1 MNIIELK
8 IRGKQLADKI
18 IDENLTGNFLLKIL
32 NNKVKTFTTKLIK
45 NSDKYLVN
53 FMIDDTNIDTDKL
66 LEKIDEYIFVN
77 TDTVN
82 ILDFM
87 LKYIPES
94 YKGIYDSV
102 KSSLPQSIIIKRD
115 DIVNLFK
122 D

>member
-8 IRGKQLADKI
+8 IRGKQFADKI

-32 NNKVKTFTTKLIK
+32 NNKVKTVVTKLIK
-45 NSDKYLVN
+45 NSDKYLEN

-66 LEKIDEYIFVN
+66 LEKLDEYIFVN

>member
-1 MNIIELK
+1 MNIVELK

-18 IDENLTGNFLLKIL
+18 IDENLTGNILLKIL

-53 FMIDDTNIDTDKL
+53 FMIDDTNVDTDKL
-66 LEKIDEYIFVN
+66 LEKLDEYIFVN

-82 ILDFM
+82 ILEFM

-94 YKGIYDSV
+94 YKGIYDSM
-102 KSSLPQSIIIKRD
+102 KSSLPQSVIVKRD
-115 DIVNLFK
+115 DVVNLFK

>member
-1 MNIIELK
+1 MNIVELK

-53 FMIDDTNIDTDKL
+53 FMIDDTNVDTDKL
-66 LEKIDEYIFVN
+66 LEKLDEYIFVN

-82 ILDFM
+82 ILEFM

-94 YKGIYDSV
+94 YKGIYDSI
-102 KSSLPQSIIIKRD
+102 KSSLPQSVIVKRD
-115 DIVNLFK
+115 DVVNLFK

>member
-18 IDENLTGNFLLKIL
+18 IDENLTGNILLKIL

-53 FMIDDTNIDTDKL
+53 FMIDDTNVDTDKL
-66 LEKIDEYIFVN
+66 LEKLDEYIFVN

-82 ILDFM
+82 ILEFM

-94 YKGIYDSV
+94 YKGIYDSM

>member
-53 FMIDDTNIDTDKL
+53 FMIDDTNVDTDKL
-66 LEKIDEYIFVN
+66 LEKLDEYIFVN

-82 ILDFM
+82 ILEFM

>member
-45 NSDKYLVN
+45 NSDKYLEN

-66 LEKIDEYIFVN
+66 LAKLDECIFVD

-87 LKYIPES
+87 LKHIPES
-94 YKGIYDSV
+94 YKGMYNSL
-102 KSSLPQSIIIKRD
+102 KSSLPQSVIVKRD
-115 DIVNLFK
+115 DVVNLFK

>member
-1 MNIIELK
+1 MNIVELK

-18 IDENLTGNFLLKIL
+18 IDENLTGNILLKIL

-45 NSDKYLVN
+45 NSDKYLEN

-66 LEKIDEYIFVN
+66 LEKLDEYIFVN

-82 ILDFM
+82 ILEFM

-102 KSSLPQSIIIKRD
+102 KSSLPQSVIVKRD
-115 DIVNLFK
+115 DVVNLFK

>member
-18 IDENLTGNFLLKIL
+18 IDENLTGNILLKIL

-66 LEKIDEYIFVN
+66 LEKLDEYIFVN

-82 ILDFM
+82 ILEFM

-102 KSSLPQSIIIKRD
+102 KSSLPQSVIVKRD
-115 DIVNLFK
+115 DVVNLFK

>member
-1 MNIIELK
+1 MNIVELK
-8 IRGKQLADKI
+8 IRGKQLADKV
-18 IDENLTGNFLLKIL
+18 IDENLTGSILLKIL
-32 NNKVKTFTTKLIK
+32 NNKIKTFTTKLIK

-53 FMIDDTNIDTDKL
+53 FMIDDTNVDTDKL
-66 LEKIDEYIFVN
+66 LGKLDEYIFVN

-82 ILDFM
+82 ILEFM

-94 YKGIYDSV
+94 YKGIYNSV
-102 KSSLPQSIIIKRD
+102 KSSLPQSIIIKRE

>member
-1 MNIIELK
+1 MNIVELK
-8 IRGKQLADKI
+8 IRCKQLSDKI
-18 IDENLTGNFLLKIL
+18 IDENLTGSILLKIL
-32 NNKVKTFTTKLIK
+32 NNKIKTFTTKLIK
-45 NSDKYLVN
+45 NLDKYLIN
-53 FMIDDTNIDTDKL
+53 FMIDDTNVDTDKL
-66 LEKIDEYIFVN
+66 LKKLDEYIFVN

-102 KSSLPQSIIIKRD
+102 KSSLPQSVIVKRD
-115 DIVNLFK
+115 DVVNLFK

>member
-18 IDENLTGNFLLKIL
+18 IDENLTGNILLKIL

-66 LEKIDEYIFVN
+66 LEKLDEYIFVN

>member
-18 IDENLTGNFLLKIL
+18 IDENLTGSILLKIL
-32 NNKVKTFTTKLIK
+32 NNKIKTFTTKLIK

-53 FMIDDTNIDTDKL
+53 FMIDDTNVDTDKL
-66 LEKIDEYIFVN
+66 LKKLDEYIFVN

-82 ILDFM
+82 ILEFM

-94 YKGIYDSV
+94 YKGIYNSF
-102 KSSLPQSIIIKRD
+102 KPSLPQSIIIKRD

>member
-8 IRGKQLADKI
+8 IRGKQFADKI

-32 NNKVKTFTTKLIK
+32 NNKVKTVVTKLIK
-45 NSDKYLVN
+45 NSDKYLEN

-66 LEKIDEYIFVN
+66 LEKLDEYIFVN

-82 ILDFM
+82 ILEFM

-102 KSSLPQSIIIKRD
+102 KSSLPQSVIVKRD
-115 DIVNLFK
+115 DVVNLFK

>member
-1 MNIIELK
+1 MNIVELK

-18 IDENLTGNFLLKIL
+18 IDENLTGSILLKIL
-32 NNKVKTFTTKLIK
+32 NNKIKTFTTKLIK

-53 FMIDDTNIDTDKL
+53 FMIDDTNVDTDKL
-66 LEKIDEYIFVN
+66 LEKLDEYIFVN

-82 ILDFM
+82 ILEFM

-94 YKGIYDSV
+94 YKSIYNSF
-102 KSSLPQSIIIKRD
+102 KPSLPQSIIIKRD

>member
-1 MNIIELK
+1 MNIVELK

-18 IDENLTGNFLLKIL
+18 IDENLTGSILLKIL
-32 NNKVKTFTTKLIK
+32 NNKIKTFTTKLIK

-53 FMIDDTNIDTDKL
+53 FMIDDTNVDTDKL
-66 LEKIDEYIFVN
+66 LEKLDEYIFVN

-82 ILDFM
+82 ILEFM

-94 YKGIYDSV
+94 YKGIYNSF
-102 KSSLPQSIIIKRD
+102 KPSLPQSIIIKRG

>member
-1 MNIIELK
+1 MNIVELK
-8 IRGKQLADKI
+8 IRGKQFADKLV
-18 IDENLTGNFLLKIL
+18 DENLTGNFLLKIL
-32 NNKVKTFTTKLIK
+32 NNKLKTFTTKLIK
-45 NSDKYLVN
+45 NSDKYLEN

-66 LEKIDEYIFVN
+66 LEKLDEYIFVN

-82 ILDFM
+82 ILEFM

-102 KSSLPQSIIIKRD
+102 KSSLPQSVIVKRD
-115 DIVNLFK
+115 DVVNLFK

>member
-8 IRGKQLADKI
+8 IRGKQFADKI

-45 NSDKYLVN
+45 NSDKYLAN
-53 FMIDDTNIDTDKL
+53 FMIDDTNVDTDKL
-66 LEKIDEYIFVN
+66 LEKLDEYIFVN

-115 DIVNLFK
+115 DVVNLFK

>member
-1 MNIIELK
+1 MNIVELK

-66 LEKIDEYIFVN
+66 LEKLDEYIFVN

-102 KSSLPQSIIIKRD
+102 KSSLPQSVIVKRD
-115 DIVNLFK
+115 DVVNLFK

>member
-1 MNIIELK
+1 MNIVELK
-8 IRGKQLADKI
+8 ILGKQLADKI
-18 IDENLTGNFLLKIL
+18 IDENFTGSILLKIL
-32 NNKVKTFTTKLIK
+32 NNKIKTFTTKLIK

-53 FMIDDTNIDTDKL
+53 FMIDDTNVDTDKL
-66 LEKIDEYIFVN
+66 LKKLDEYIFVN

-82 ILDFM
+82 ILEFM

-94 YKGIYDSV
+94 YKGIYNSV

>member
-66 LEKIDEYIFVN
+66 LEKLDEYIFVN

-82 ILDFM
+82 ILDFI

>member
-1 MNIIELK
+1 MNIVELK

-45 NSDKYLVN
+45 TSDKYLEN

-66 LEKIDEYIFVN
+66 LEKLDEYIFVN

-82 ILDFM
+82 ILEFM

-102 KSSLPQSIIIKRD
+102 KSSLPQSVIVKRD
-115 DIVNLFK
+115 DVVNLFK

>member
-1 MNIIELK
+1 MNIVELK

-45 NSDKYLVN
+45 NSDKYLEN

-66 LEKIDEYIFVN
+66 LEKLDEYIFVN

-82 ILDFM
+82 ILEFM

-94 YKGIYDSV
+94 YKGIYDSM
-102 KSSLPQSIIIKRD
+102 KSSLPQSVIVKRD
-115 DIVNLFK
+115 DVVNLFK

>member
-1 MNIIELK
+1 MNIVELK
-8 IRGKQLADKI
+8 IRGKQFADKLV
-18 IDENLTGNFLLKIL
+18 DENLTGNFLLKIL
-32 NNKVKTFTTKLIK
+32 NNKLKTFTTKLIK

-66 LEKIDEYIFVN
+66 LAKLDECIFVD

-87 LKYIPES
+87 LKHIPES
-94 YKGIYDSV
+94 YKGMYNSL
-102 KSSLPQSIIIKRD
+102 KSSLPQSVIVKRD
-115 DIVNLFK
+115 DVVNLFK

>member
-1 MNIIELK
+1 MNIVELK

-45 NSDKYLVN
+45 NSDKYLEN

-66 LEKIDEYIFVN
+66 LEKLDEYIFVN

-82 ILDFM
+82 ILEFM

-102 KSSLPQSIIIKRD
+102 KSSLPQSVIVKRD
-115 DIVNLFK
+115 DVVNLFK

>member
-66 LEKIDEYIFVN
+66 LEKLDEYIFVN

>member
-53 FMIDDTNIDTDKL
+53 FMIDDTNVDTDKL
-66 LEKIDEYIFVN
+66 LEKLDEYIFVN

-82 ILDFM
+82 ILEFM

-102 KSSLPQSIIIKRD
+102 KSSLPQSVIVKRD
-115 DIVNLFK
+115 DVVNLFK